1 MGDEVVHPLWVRLV
15 KLKEEK
21 YPGEGLYCAFSFV
34 FFSFLFF
41 SFPFF
46 SGWSRE
52 KGGGGLGKVQAGLA
66 AGAGNATCQ
75 ATCTAGVHTDRP
87 QKGAY
92 GPWNGNGGGNNKEK
106 GGTAPSRPKPI
117 DTSSRGSTNPSR
129 LKEEDQQAREKYG
142 H

>member
-1 MGDEVVHPLWVRLV
+1 MSDEGVHPLWVRLV

-21 YPGEGLYCAFSFV
+21 YPSKGLYCAFSFV

-52 KGGGGLGKVQAGLA
+52 KGGRLAKVQAGLA

-75 ATCTAGVHTDRP
+75 ATCTAGAQTGRR
-87 QKGAY
+87 QRGAS
-92 GPWNGNGGGNNKEK
+92 GPWRANGGGNNKGK
-106 GGTAPSRPKPI
+106 GGTAPSLG
-117 DTSSRGSTNPSR
+117 TSDNPNPSR
-129 LKEEDQQAREKYG
+129 LKQEDQPAQEKYG